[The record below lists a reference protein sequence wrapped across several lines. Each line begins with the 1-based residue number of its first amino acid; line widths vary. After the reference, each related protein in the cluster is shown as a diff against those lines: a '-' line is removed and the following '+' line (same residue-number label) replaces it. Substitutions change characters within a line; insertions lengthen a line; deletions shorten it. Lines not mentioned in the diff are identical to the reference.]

1 MHARHFPLC
10 GENALDKYVIKIYAR
25 AYRDLDNIYT
35 YIAKNLLAPDQALAL
50 IDHLESAILSLEHM
64 PERGAMR
71 RKGIYA
77 KGDYRQQFVKNY
89 IIVYRV
95 YKQIKEV
102 HIVTIQYA
110 PRNL

>member
-1 MHARHFPLC
+1 MHVRHFPLC
-10 GENALDKYVIKIYAR
+10 GENTLDKYVIKIYAR

-35 YIAKNLLAPDQALAL
+35 YIAKNLLAPDSALVL

-64 PERGAMR
+64 PERDAIR
-71 RKGIYA
+71 RMGIYA

-95 YKQIKEV
+95 YKQTKEV